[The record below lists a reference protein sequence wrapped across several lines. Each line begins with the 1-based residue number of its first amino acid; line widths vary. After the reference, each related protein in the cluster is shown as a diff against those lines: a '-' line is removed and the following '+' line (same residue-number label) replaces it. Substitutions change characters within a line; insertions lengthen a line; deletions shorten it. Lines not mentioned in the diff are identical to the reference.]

1 VSAQGALA
9 PLGTNT
15 KSAAAFEAETAVLQL
30 PDAVSVARLER
41 YELQSVARRVLTGHR
56 ITHCLRT
63 MLPGAAAVPVYYAA
77 SSSSSHYGQLM
88 VCGSVWFCPVCAS
101 KISERRRRELEQAL
115 SWWVAK
121 GHTVLLVTYTF
132 SHGRGDHVGEILD
145 YFLGAQHVM
154 TGNRPYK
161 RLKASCGVIHSI
173 KALEVTWGAE
183 NGWHPH
189 SHWLLFCDGNVDV
202 PRMENELYRIWKAE
216 AAKKGLSMNRAHGVK
231 IQNTF
236 GAVADYVAKF
246 GKQKTWGAEHEL
258 SKAHLKRGRGERY
271 APFELLR
278 WLAETGEWLPAELFT
293 QYAAYFAGRR
303 QLVWSRGLRAA
314 AGLVEEK
321 TDEEIASEIEEEAII
336 LALLTAEDWRLVKR
350 FNQRGQLLEV
360 ARSGDSGA
368 VLAFVEALHRRAC
381 ASEVERSA
389 AAEAARCAHP
399 RCGVEV

>member
-1 VSAQGALA
+1 VAAQGAIA
-9 PLGTNT
+9 PLDTIT
-15 KSAAAFEAETAVLQL
+15 KSAAAEDATSVAAERSCERYALQEVAAQIVPLVFNTKSTAAFGAETEVLQLPDAVSVARLGANTESPAAFGAETEVLQL

-41 YELQSVARRVLTGHR
+41 YELQSVARKLLTGHR

-63 MLPGAAAVPVYYAA
+63 MLPGAAAVPVYYAPA
-77 SSSSSHYGQLM
+77 SSSSHYGQLM

-145 YFLGAQHVM
+145 NFLGAQENM
-154 TGNRPYK
+154 TRNRPYR
-161 RLKASCGVIHSI
+161 RLRGSCGVIHSI

-183 NGWHPH
+183 SGWHPH

-216 AAKKGLSMNRAHGVK
+216 AAKKGLTMNRAHGVK

-246 GKQKTWGAEHEL
+246 GKEHL
-258 SKAHLKRGRGERY
+258 NDS
-271 APFELLR
+271 
-278 WLAETGEWLPAELFT
+278 
-293 QYAAYFAGRR
+293 
-303 QLVWSRGLRAA
+303 
-314 AGLVEEK
+314 
-321 TDEEIASEIEEEAII
+321 DEEY
-336 LALLTAEDWRLVKR
+336 
-350 FNQRGQLLEV
+350 
-360 ARSGDSGA
+360 
-368 VLAFVEALHRRAC
+368 
-381 ASEVERSA
+381 
-389 AAEAARCAHP
+389 
-399 RCGVEV
+399 